1 MLKEYGNE
9 ETSDVTIVVDGEAEE
24 TSTGRRKRART
35 DPAAFHAHQFV
46 LRCNAPT
53 LAEMCKP
60 GDESEPVRIGNVSP
74 ETFKPLLLYYG
85 GKKSDDD
92 PEESARGI
100 IDAADGSA
108 RPT

>member
-1 MLKEYGNE
+1 
-9 ETSDVTIVVDGEAEE
+9 
-24 TSTGRRKRART
+24 
-35 DPAAFHAHQFV
+35 
-46 LRCNAPT
+46 
-53 LAEMCKP
+53 MCKP
-60 GDESEPVRIGNVSP
+60 GDEPEPVRIGNVSP

-108 RPT
+108 WPT